1 MAVRC
6 VASNHDLAE
15 IGGAWAKT
23 WKNRR
28 SEERD
33 LRYSLL
39 IERTAEF
46 LRCETLRYLLDPGK
60 SPRLES
66 GSSG

>member
-46 LRCETLRYLLDPGK
+46 EKAELCVTGSGK
-60 SPRLES
+60 VKARISWPRIR
-66 GSSG
+66 G